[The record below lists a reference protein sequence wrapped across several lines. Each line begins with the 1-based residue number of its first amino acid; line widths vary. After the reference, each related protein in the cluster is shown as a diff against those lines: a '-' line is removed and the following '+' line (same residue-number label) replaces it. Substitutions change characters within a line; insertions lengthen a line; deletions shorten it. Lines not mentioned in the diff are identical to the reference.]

1 MPQWLQLVGVA
12 SIVVA
17 LFPYISASDDLV
29 RIANARPLTQ
39 QQHGSSPHNPAGDLL
54 RLYEVTDAP
63 VIGRICRLTVTFIF
77 ICLMVTGEKSAM
89 ERVAPTPSGRGPP
102 AVSRALTVRP

>member
-29 RIANARPLTQ
+29 RIANARPQTQ
-39 QQHGSSPHNPAGDLL
+39 QQGSAPHSPASDLL

-63 VIGRICRLTVTFIF
+63 LVVHVCSLAITFVFVCLVVIA
-77 ICLMVTGEKSAM
+77 EKSVLG
-89 ERVAPTPSGRGPP
+89 RSAPKPSGRGPP
-102 AVSRALTVRP
+102 FGPLGLFVRL